1 MISGIIIEIAK
12 FMKPEQNDRSAAR
25 TTSAGVAMITHTAYL
40 GHSQLLGAAAFLDRV
55 MPPQIL
61 FRFGSEKP
69 QKIAWTDYEQL
80 VCGLAEFE
88 TKVDEAVSN
97 NSRTVKA
104 VELPGDVSAV
114 FLESQRVKLR
124 WQQHNLVFTAA
135 ELAQI
140 VTVLVATHAK
150 AKPLVR
156 RMLEKAELLKKP
168 GLLTALTNWGGFVI
182 FLLLMMIDA
191 LLLVSMLF
199 QPKLYFPWTVLT
211 TFLAA
216 WLLLLRPTWSYKV
229 LPALLDYLNEQFLA
243 DLANLRLPR
252 KSVEF
257 FLIIGMGIVYLL
269 CFGSEAANYILDFWK
284 GSFSP

>member
-1 MISGIIIEIAK
+1 MAK
-12 FMKPEQNDRSAAR
+12 VAADSS
-25 TTSAGVAMITHTAYL
+25 TTSARASVAMITHTTYL
-40 GHSQLLGAAAFLDRV
+40 GHSQLLEAAAFLDRV
-55 MPPQIL
+55 MPPLIL
-61 FRFGSEKP
+61 FRFADEKP
-69 QKIAWTDYEQL
+69 QKIAWADYEQL
-80 VCGLAEFE
+80 VNGLADFE
-88 TKVDEAVSN
+88 KKVDEAVSS
-97 NSRTVKA
+97 NSQIVKA
-104 VELPGDVSAV
+104 IELPGDVSAV

-124 WQQHNLVFTAA
+124 WQQRNLVFTAA

-168 GLLTALTNWGGFVI
+168 GLLTALTNWGGFAI
-182 FLLLMMIDA
+182 FLLLTMVDT

-216 WLLLLRPTWSYKV
+216 WLLLLRPPWSYKI

-243 DLANLRLPR
+243 DLSNLRLPR

-269 CFGSEAANYILDFWK
+269 CFGSEAANYIFDFWK